1 MRKPNKPWVDK
12 GSEFCNDSFKKWL
25 TDNDIEM
32 YSTHD
37 EEKSVVAERFMRTFK
52 NKIYNHKTVVSKNA
66 YIDKLDNIVN
76 EYNNTHHR
84 TIKVK
89 TTEVKDNT
97 YIDSIKKAND
107 KDCKFK
113 VGDHAITPKY
123 KNVFA
128 KRYTPNW
135 SEEAFVITKVKN
147 AVPWTYV
154 ITNLVKILLDHF
166 MKNNYKKQINKD
178 LG

>member
-1 MRKPNKPWVDK
+1 M
-12 GSEFCNDSFKKWL
+12 
-25 TDNDIEM
+25 
-32 YSTHD
+32 
-37 EEKSVVAERFMRTFK
+37 
-52 NKIYNHKTVVSKNA
+52 
-66 YIDKLDNIVN
+66 
-76 EYNNTHHR
+76 
-84 TIKVK
+84 K

-107 KDCKFK
+107 KDCKLK
-113 VGDHAITPKY
+113 VGDHVIIPKY

-135 SEEAFVITKVKN
+135 SEEAFVVTKVKN

-166 MKNNYKKQINKD
+166 MKKNYKNQINKD